1 MELLRRTRA
10 SAAAAWGRF
19 RAGAEAAGAG
29 ALVALLA
36 VLPDL
41 VGLVG
46 LGLCVA
52 GVHENWGRG
61 WALIA
66 AGGPVVIAY
75 AWREVRPTLRSRR
88 G

>member
-1 MELLRRTRA
+1 MELLRRV
-10 SAAAAWGRF
+10 
-19 RAGAEAAGAG
+19 RAGAEAIALAAAG
-29 ALVALLA
+29 ALLA
-36 VLPDL
+36 VVPDL

-66 AGGPVVIAY
+66 AGGPVVVAY
-75 AWREVRPTLRSRR
+75 AWREVRPALRSRR